1 MEEAISNL
9 AGRLFLNGL
18 RFRYL
23 KWRGKPGRPQALSLE
38 ITHDCIARCLMCNI
52 WKIPREVPNL
62 LIEDWI
68 QLLSS
73 DLFGDLRELDITGGE
88 PFLRKDLPDL
98 FAGICDLTLKGL
110 NRLKSIALTTN
121 GLLTDRVLNNTE
133 VVLPKLMDKGLELVM
148 VCALD
153 GIGETHDKIRN
164 VKQAWLKVQETLE
177 GLMKLR
183 EKFPNLQLG
192 LKTTVLPANI
202 GELEKIVDFAQ
213 GKALFTIISPCIITA
228 GRYLNANLA
237 DDLRFSDE
245 EKVTLRRFY
254 ERYESGWSYHTDSLV
269 HYLKEGTMKK
279 PCSCGF
285 NYFFVRSN
293 GNVLLCPL
301 INVVQG
307 NIKDH
312 AVEDLFLSK
321 KASIF
326 RRNIGRYTQCREC
339 TEPGLERYAL
349 PFEGFSYLFLLMK
362 RGRRRFLQ
370 MHHLMGLNK
379 YLD

>member
-1 MEEAISNL
+1 MEGSVFKL

-18 RFRYL
+18 YFRYL
-23 KWRGKPGRPQALSLE
+23 KWQGKPGRPQALSLE

-62 LIEDWI
+62 PVEDWI

-73 DLFGDLRELDITGGE
+73 DLFEDLRELDITGGE

-98 FAGICDLTLKGL
+98 FVGICDLKLKGL
-110 NRLKSIALTTN
+110 KQLKSIALTTN
-121 GLLTDRVLNNTE
+121 GLLTDRVLNGTE
-133 VVLPKLMDKGLELVM
+133 DILPQLMEKDLELVM

-164 VKQAWLKVQETLE
+164 VKQAWRKVQETLE
-177 GLMKLR
+177 GLIILR

-202 GELEKIVDFAQ
+202 SELEKIVDFARA
-213 GKALFTIISPCIITA
+213 KALFTIISPCIITA
-228 GRYLNANLA
+228 GRYLNKNLA
-237 DDLRFSDE
+237 DDLLFTDE
-245 EKVTLRRFY
+245 DKVRMRRFY
-254 ERYESGWSYHTDSLV
+254 QRFNSGWSYHTDSLV
-269 HYLKEGTMKK
+269 QYLKEGKMKK

-285 NYFFVRSN
+285 NYFFIRSN
-293 GNVLLCPL
+293 GDMLLCPL
-301 INVVQG
+301 INVVHG
-307 NIKDH
+307 NIKKH
-312 AVEDLFLSK
+312 AVEDLFISE
-321 KASIF
+321 KASSF
-326 RRNIGRYTQCREC
+326 RKKIGQYTQCREC

-362 RGRRRFLQ
+362 RGRKRFLQ
-370 MHHLMGLNK
+370 MHHFMGLNK